1 MSLSLFLDW
10 TYISTENPG
19 NYCLNSS
26 LFYVYVGD
34 TEPYPQS
41 AQWSAGSITS
51 IEAVSVPE
59 PSALVVSA
67 MLGIAAMVYR
77 RCHNS

>member
-1 MSLSLFLDW
+1 MIFESPGGGEQLSNLRGVSL
-10 TYISTENPG
+10 P
-19 NYCLNSS
+19 LNTSYVTVNDSS
-26 LFYVYVGD
+26 S
-34 TEPYPQS
+34 Q
-41 AQWSAGSITS
+41 QWAVGSITS
-51 IEAVSVPE
+51 IAAVSVPE

>member
-1 MSLSLFLDW
+1 MGFDKPGGVEQLSNLRD
-10 TYISTENPG
+10 ISFP
-19 NYCLNSS
+19 LNSS

-67 MLGIAAMVYR
+67 ILGVAGMVLR
-77 RCHNS
+77 RCHKS

>member
-1 MSLSLFLDW
+1 MPPAGYPAFLQ
-10 TYISTENPG
+10 YLQSG
-19 NYCLNSS
+19 RVRNSS
-26 LFYVYVGD
+26 LFYVNVGD